1 MKPRYER
8 PFIVRHGV
16 TTWTKGGAFGAPST
30 VSSFAGVAVSE
41 LVERY
46 GSPLF
51 VLSERKIRERVRELS
66 SQLER
71 RLSDSTVA
79 WSYKTNYLDAVCAV
93 MHSEGAWAEVVSGM
107 ELEKAL
113 RLGVPGHEIIFTGPG
128 KSAAALE
135 SAFAVGARIHIDH
148 LDELA
153 LAEHIAAKLGL
164 EPEVGIRVNL
174 TGLPVAAW
182 DRFGFSL
189 ENGSALHAV
198 HRIQRGRRLRLRAL
212 HCHIGTFILDVDAY
226 RLAARKVAEF
236 ARKLTSSEG
245 VVLDSLD
252 FGGGFASHNTLHQ
265 QYLPGEDV
273 APSLGQ
279 YVEKIAT
286 GLTEGLDGNPP
297 PRVVLETGRALVD
310 DAGALLSTVI
320 GTKRLADGRRAAIL
334 DAGVNILPTAFWYR
348 HDVHPAQEIRGIP
361 EPTVLLGPLC
371 MAIDVVREMM
381 LPPIKA
387 GDRVVVNRVGA
398 YNMTQW
404 MQFIMSRPN
413 VVLVSPHGEQAV
425 IRRAESLETLTA
437 QEQVPGWLRAS

>member
-16 TTWTKGGAFGAPST
+16 TTWSKGGALGAPST
-30 VSSFAGVAVSE
+30 LSSFEGLPVSE
-41 LVERY
+41 LVQRY

-51 VLSERKIRERVRELS
+51 VLAEREIRERVRELS
-66 SQLER
+66 RELER
-71 RLSDSTVA
+71 RFSDSTVA
-79 WSYKTNYLDAVCAV
+79 WSYKTNYLDAVCSI

-113 RLGVPGHEIIFTGPG
+113 RLGVPGHEIIFNGPG
-128 KSAAALE
+128 KSAADLE
-135 SAFAVGARIHIDH
+135 RAFGVGARVHIDH
-148 LDELA
+148 LDELT
-153 LAEHIAAKLGL
+153 LAEHVATKLEL

-174 TGLPVAAW
+174 SGLPVAAW
-182 DRFGFSL
+182 DRFGFNL
-189 ENGSALHAV
+189 ENGSALHAI
-198 HRIQRGRRLRLRAL
+198 HRIQRGRRLKFRAL
-212 HCHIGTFILDVDAY
+212 HCHIGTFILDADAY
-226 RLAARKVAEF
+226 RLAARKVGEF
-236 ARKLTSSEG
+236 AHKLGSAEG

-252 FGGGFASHNTLHQ
+252 FGGFASHNTLHQ
-265 QYLPGEDV
+265 QYLPGREV

-286 GLTEGLDGNPP
+286 GLAEGLDGSDP
-297 PRVVLETGRALVD
+297 PRVVLETGRALID
-310 DAGALLSTVI
+310 DAGALLSSVI
-320 GTKRLADGRRAAIL
+320 GTKRLTDGRRAVIL

-348 HDVHPAQEIRGIP
+348 HDVHPAQETRGIP

-381 LPPIKA
+381 LPPVKA
-387 GDRVVVNRVGA
+387 GDRVVINRVGA

-413 VVLVSPHGEQAV
+413 VVLVSPQGEQAV

-437 QEQVPGWLRAS
+437 QEQVPEWLRAS

>member
-1 MKPRYER
+1 MKLRYER
-8 PFIVRHGV
+8 PFIVRHGL
-16 TTWTKGGAFGAPST
+16 TTWSKGGAFGVPS
-30 VSSFAGVAVSE
+30 VLSSFDGVAVSD

-51 VLSERKIRERVRELS
+51 VLSERKIRERVRELT

-71 RLSDSTVA
+71 RFSDATVA
-79 WSYKTNYLDAVCAV
+79 WSYKTNYLDAVCTI
-93 MHSEGAWAEVVSGM
+93 MHIEGAWAEVVSGM

-113 RLGVPGHEIIFTGPG
+113 RLGVPGHEIIFNGPG
-128 KSAAALE
+128 KSAADLE
-135 SAFAVGARIHIDH
+135 RAFGVGARIHIDH

-153 LAEHIAAKLGL
+153 LAEQVAAKLGL
-164 EPEVGIRVNL
+164 EPEVGVRVAL
-174 TGLPVAAW
+174 SGLPVAAW

-189 ENGSALHAV
+189 ENGSALHAIR
-198 HRIQRGRRLRLRAL
+198 RILRGRRLKLRAL
-212 HCHIGTFILDVDAY
+212 HCHIGTFVLDADAY
-226 RLAARKVAEF
+226 RLAARKIGEF
-236 ARKLTSSEG
+236 ARELATSEG
-245 VVLDSLD
+245 VVLESLD

-265 QYLPGEDV
+265 QYLSGEEL

-279 YVEKIAT
+279 YVEMLAT
-286 GLTEGLDGNPP
+286 GLAEGLDGGNP

-310 DAGALLSTVI
+310 DAGALLSTVV
-320 GTKRLADGRRAAIL
+320 GTKRLADGRRAVVL

-348 HDVHPAQEIRGIP
+348 HEVHPAQEVRGIP

-387 GDRVVVNRVGA
+387 GDRLVINRVGA

-413 VVLVSPHGEQAV
+413 VVLVSPEGEPAV

-437 QEQVPGWLRAS
+437 QEQVPEWLHAS